1 MSKGS
6 IYILKNPAFREANM
20 LKIGRTERP
29 VGQRAKKL
37 FTTGLPDPFD
47 VVYEQDVP
55 ECVLAENLVHEELKD
70 YRYRTTVR
78 TILNRQRW
86 NAGFSIITEANT
98 NGGMRVSASASK
110 NVRSIDRKEREFF
123 VLPVHEAIAI
133 IQKVIQKEF
142 YKIFSIPEETY
153 FFNKGITLRQ
163 SFQFKGIIL
172 LTSYKNIFAREPS
185 IINKWWCKPKD
196 HILITNRISDAPEEF
211 VKLASESCVAGSL
224 SNIINIYPG
233 DRLAII
239 EASNTKGDIN
249 QLSLFENPA
258 STIRIVNFREYA
270 RMVGFMENIE
280 IHPSGFPIPFGASEH
295 EDVPVE
301 DLQKAWKKIIALGMP
316 RSLPVPDYTSSLKSG
331 FDYYT

>member
-6 IYILKNPAFREANM
+6 IYILKNPAFRETNL
-20 LKIGRTERP
+20 LKIGRTEHA
-29 VGQRAKKL
+29 VEKRAKKL
-37 FTTGLPDPFD
+37 SSATGVPDPFY
-47 VVYEQDVP
+47 VVYKQNVP
-55 ECVLAENLVHEELKD
+55 DCVLAEKLVHEELKN
-70 YRYRTTVR
+70 YRHR
-78 TILNRQRW
+78 
-86 NAGFSIITEANT
+86 
-98 NGGMRVSASASK
+98 K
-110 NVRSIDRKEREFF
+110 RKEFF
-123 VLPVHEAIAI
+123 ILPTHEAITI

-163 SFQFKGIIL
+163 GFQFKGIIL

-185 IINKWWCKPKD
+185 IINMWWCKPKD

-211 VKLASESCVAGSL
+211 VKLASESYVAGSL
-224 SNIINIYPG
+224 SDIINIYPG

-249 QLSLFENPA
+249 QLSLFESSA
-258 STIRIVNFREYA
+258 STIRIVDFREYA
-270 RMVGFMENIE
+270 RMVGFMEDIE
-280 IHPSGFPIPFGASEH
+280 INPGGFPIPFGASKH

-301 DLQKAWKKIIALGMP
+301 DSQKALKKIIALGMP
-316 RSLPVPDYTSSLKSG
+316 RSLPIPDYANSLKSG